1 MVPEKQKNNLVV
13 ENQTVYFK
21 SAEDMNE
28 LKDESV
34 DVIITSPPYNRGKKY
49 SSDGNEEYNDNMK
62 EPVYLDFL
70 TRVWKECYRVAKK
83 STVFFLNIGDSAND
97 QGKSEKVALSA
108 ERANWSR
115 IQDIIWIKSL
125 LGRGHYTPSG
135 GNKRLNNIW
144 EHVYVFVKD
153 KKQYQLEPKAIGIP
167 YADKSNIGRYS
178 DSDLRDAGN
187 VWLINYEKTTGATIK
202 KGHEAPFPIGLPYNC
217 IKLIPNAEKILDPFC
232 GTGSTLAAC
241 VKLGKT
247 GIAYEKFPRIE
258 IIKQRILEGK
268 TFNEPNNNLIPHLE
282 LSINL
287 LTDFLTSQSFKLS
300 RPSSKKDLLN
310 YQILLD
316 VLENMGDQSLLYK
329 ELKKKLGSY
338 IKDEDKKE
346 KTHQK
351 TLI

>member
-1 MVPEKQKNNLVV
+1 MGSNKLII

-21 SAEDMNE
+21 SAEKMDE
-28 LKDESV
+28 LEDDSI
-34 DVIITSPPYNRGKKY
+34 DIIITSPPYNRGKKY

-62 EPVYLDFL
+62 ESEYLEFL
-70 TRVWKECYRVAKK
+70 IRVWQECYRVSKK

-108 ERANWSR
+108 EQANWIR
-115 IQDIIWIKSL
+115 IQDIIWIKSF
-125 LGRGHYTPSG
+125 LGKGHYTPSG

-153 KKQYQLEPKAIGIP
+153 KKHYQLDPKAIGIP

-178 DSDLRDAGN
+178 ESDLRDAGN

-202 KGHEAPFPIGLPYNC
+202 KGHEAPFPIGLPYKC
-217 IKLIPNAEKILDPFC
+217 IKLIPFAEKILDPFC

-241 VKLGKT
+241 LKLGKT
-247 GIAYEKFPRIE
+247 GIAYEKFPRTE
-258 IIKQRILEGK
+258 VIKQRILEGK
-268 TFNEPNNNLIPHLE
+268 SFKEPKFNLIPHLE
-282 LSINL
+282 LTINL
-287 LTDFLTSQSFKLS
+287 LIDFLTLQSFKLS

-310 YQILLD
+310 YQILVD
-316 VLENMGDQSLLYK
+316 VLENMQDQSLLYK
-329 ELKKKLGSY
+329 ELKKKIGNFN
-338 IKDEDKKE
+338 KNEDKKD